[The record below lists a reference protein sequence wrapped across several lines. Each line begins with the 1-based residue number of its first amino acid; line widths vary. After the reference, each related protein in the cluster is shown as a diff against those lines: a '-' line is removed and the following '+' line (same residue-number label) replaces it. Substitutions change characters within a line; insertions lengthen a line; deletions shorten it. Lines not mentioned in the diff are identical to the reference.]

1 MIWLTT
7 KKKKQ
12 HPKSV
17 CLAFPRGK
25 MISEKIPRGAC
36 MREELDISS
45 KLVDKDIIRSVRK

>member
-1 MIWLTT
+1 M
-7 KKKKQ
+7 
-12 HPKSV
+12 